1 MRTPEPAAALSSDP
15 TASPAPATATPAMRE
30 ITYAEGMARGLT
42 EVLEADDRVWL
53 MGQYFFGLTEHRA
66 KTVEIRKRFGDRI
79 WDPPIAEVGYVGT
92 GIGAAISG
100 LRPIVDVATA
110 SFIFQAWSQVVNEA
124 ANIRYMTGGQTSVPM
139 VIHVNHGIRG
149 RGAAQHS
156 HSPQAAL
163 WNTPGIKIMLP
174 SSPRDDRGLIHTAVA
189 DDNPVFWADH
199 VKLFDVTGDA
209 PDEPEAIPFG
219 LADIRRAGS
228 DVMLVATSYAVIK
241 CLQAAEALAAEGIS
255 AEVVDP
261 RTIVPLDRDTILSS
275 AARIGRVVVV
285 DEGHRSAGVGA
296 ELSAMIAEEV
306 FDDLRAPVH
315 RVATLDVPIPFSP
328 VLEGYVEPTVDKIV
342 DAARAVTAW
351 RHR

>member
-1 MRTPEPAAALSSDP
+1 MRD
-15 TASPAPATATPAMRE
+15 

-42 EVLEADDRVWL
+42 EVLERDDRVRL
-53 MGQYFFGLTEHRA
+53 MGQYFFGLTEHRS

-79 WDPPIAEVGYVGT
+79 WDPPIAETGYVGT

-124 ANIRYMTGGQTSVPM
+124 ANVHYMTGGQTSVPM

-174 SSPRDDRGLIHTAVA
+174 SSPRDVRGLIHTAVA

-199 VKLFDVTGDA
+199 VKLFDVIGPV
-209 PDEPEAIPFG
+209 PDEVEAIPFG
-219 LADIRRAGS
+219 VADIKREGT
-228 DVMLVATSYAVIK
+228 DVTIVATSYMVVRSLEAAVV
-241 CLQAAEALAAEGIS
+241 LAGHGIS

-261 RTIVPLDRDTILSS
+261 RTIVPLDRDAVLRSVAKT
-275 AARIGRVVVV
+275 GRLVVV

-296 ELSAMIAEEV
+296 EIAALVAEEV
-306 FDDLRAPVH
+306 FDSLLAPIR
-315 RVATLDVPIPFSP
+315 RVAALDVPIPFSP
-328 VLEGYVEPTVDKIV
+328 PLEAFVEPTLAKIV
-342 DAARAVTAW
+342 AAAQDVMDR
-351 RHR
+351 RRP

>member
-1 MRTPEPAAALSSDP
+1 
-15 TASPAPATATPAMRE
+15 
-30 ITYAEGMARGLT
+30 MARGLT
-42 EVLEADDRVWL
+42 EVLEADDRVRL

-79 WDPPIAEVGYVGT
+79 WDPPIAEIGYVGT

-174 SSPRDDRGLIHTAVA
+174 SSPRDVRGLIHTAVA
-189 DDNPVFWADH
+189 DDDPVFWADH
-199 VKLFDVTGDA
+199 VKLFDIMGDA

-219 LADIRRAGS
+219 VADVKRAGT
-228 DVMLVATSYAVIK
+228 DLTIVATSHIVVR
-241 CLQAAEALAAEGIS
+241 CLEAAELLAQDGIS

-261 RTIVPLDRDTILSS
+261 RTIVPLDRDTILASV
-275 AARIGRVVVV
+275 ARTGRAVVV

-306 FDDLRAPVH
+306 FDSLRAPVR

-328 VLEGYVEPTVDKIV
+328 ALEAFVEPTLDKIV
-342 DAARAVTAW
+342 DAAREVVEW
-351 RHR
+351 RRP

>member
-1 MRTPEPAAALSSDP
+1 MSSPEPP
-15 TASPAPATATPAMRE
+15 MRE

-42 EVLEADDRVWL
+42 EVLEADQRVWL

-66 KTVEIRKRFGDRI
+66 KTVEIRRRFGDRI
-79 WDPPIAEVGYVGT
+79 WDPPIAEIGYVGT

-124 ANIRYMTGGQTSVPM
+124 ANVRYMTGGQTSVPL
-139 VIHVNHGIRG
+139 VIHVNHGLRG

-174 SSPRDDRGLIHTAVA
+174 SSPRDVRGLIHTAVA

-199 VKLFDVTGDA
+199 VKLFDVVGPA
-209 PDEPEAIPFG
+209 PDEPESIPFG
-219 LADIRRAGS
+219 VADVKRAGS
-228 DVMLVATSYAVIK
+228 DVTIVATSLMVVRS
-241 CLQAAEALAAEGIS
+241 LEAAERLAADGVS

-261 RTIVPLDRDTILSS
+261 RTLVPLDRETILASV
-275 AARIGRVVVV
+275 AKTGRLVVV
-285 DEGHRSAGVGA
+285 DEGHRSAGVGS
-296 ELSAMIAEEV
+296 ELVALVAEEA
-306 FDDLRAPVH
+306 FDHLRAPIR
-315 RVATLDVPIPFSP
+315 RVATPDVPIPFSP
-328 VLEGYVEPTVDKIV
+328 ALESFVEPTVDKIV
-342 DAARAVTAW
+342 AAVRSVLDLGPA
-351 RHR
+351 RPPRRER

>member
-1 MRTPEPAAALSSDP
+1 MSSPEA
-15 TASPAPATATPAMRE
+15 PAMRE

-42 EVLEADDRVWL
+42 EVLEADDRVRL

-66 KTVEIRKRFGDRI
+66 KTVRIREQFGERI

-124 ANIRYMTGGQTSVPM
+124 ANVRYMTGGQTSVPM

-163 WNTPGIKIMLP
+163 WNTPGIRIMLP
-174 SSPRDDRGLIHTAVA
+174 SSPRDVRGLIHTAVA

-199 VKLFDVTGDA
+199 VRLFDVVGPA

-219 LADIRRAGS
+219 VADIKRAGT
-228 DVMLVATSYAVIK
+228 DVTIVATSRMVVVSLEA
-241 CLQAAEALAAEGIS
+241 AAELERLGIS

-261 RTIVPLDRDTILSS
+261 RTIVPLDLDAILNSVGKT
-275 AARIGRVVVV
+275 GRLVVV
-285 DEGHRSAGVGA
+285 DEGHRAAGVGA
-296 ELSAMIAEEV
+296 EIAALVAEEA
-306 FDDLRAPVH
+306 FDALRAPIR

-328 VLEGYVEPTVDKIV
+328 TLEEHVEPTVAKIV
-342 DAARAVTAW
+342 AAARDVMD
-351 RHR
+351 RRRR